1 MWKIPALSGEGDAYG
16 QSQRFVRS
24 LVGKVRN
31 GQRM

>member
-1 MWKIPALSGEGDAYG
+1 MGKIPALSGEGDAYG